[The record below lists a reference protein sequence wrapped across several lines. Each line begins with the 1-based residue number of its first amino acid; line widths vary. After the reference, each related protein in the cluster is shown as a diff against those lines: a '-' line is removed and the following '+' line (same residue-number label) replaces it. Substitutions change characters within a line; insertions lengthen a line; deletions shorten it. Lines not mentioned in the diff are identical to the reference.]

1 MWTIDD
7 GSGSDRAELRE
18 ALKHDGVVYV
28 RRVEDDTQLLELA
41 RSLGELIEPGVAM
54 PNGAHDGVIYSV
66 RVRNDGKGLLDA
78 HGNAIVST
86 TSHEFS
92 LHTDGFNRPIP
103 PRCVLLARAD
113 RGPDATPS
121 FVSDALATVAELTT
135 PAADVLRS
143 ALFPSA
149 AGAVAVVETCDDGGE
164 AIRFNEE
171 EILRWAGREGNPE
184 LSTETT
190 AALAKFN
197 RGLKLRQETCII
209 QTTDCLVLDNR
220 RMCHGRSEMAL
231 DSTRELRR
239 VWVA

>member
-7 GSGSDRAELRE
+7 GSGSDRAELRD

-28 RRVEDDTQLLELA
+28 RRVEDDAQLLELA
-41 RSLGELIEPGVAM
+41 RSLGELTEPGVAM
-54 PNGAHDGVIYSV
+54 PSGAHDGMIYSV

-86 TSHEFS
+86 TAHEFS

-103 PRCVLLARAD
+103 PRYVLLARAD
-113 RGPDATPS
+113 RGPDLTPS
-121 FVSDALATVAELTT
+121 FVSDALATVAELTA
-135 PAADVLRS
+135 PAAGVLRS
-143 ALFPSA
+143 AAFPSST
-149 AGAVAVVETCDDGGE
+149 GPVTVTEMREDGSE

-171 EILRWAGREGNPE
+171 EILRWAGRDGNPE

-190 AALAKFN
+190 AALAKFS
-197 RGLKLRQETCII
+197 RGLKLRQETCVI
-209 QTTDCLVLDNR
+209 QPTDCLVLDNH